1 MNAMLAMLL
10 TSQGHV
16 WNIRVRR
23 AAGKNAKFAERR
35 QRALGIT
42 SARNVPRQ
50 QLSKKPLHHWCP
62 FPTGGFRG
70 LTEGCSHHELHQM
83 GTFYPIDP
91 FVRPYLHQTMTR
103 QRRLC
108 SDPKHALY
116 CETAA
121 VASTRKCR
129 LASLVLYF

>member
-83 GTFYPIDP
+83 GSNGYILSN
-91 FVRPYLHQTMTR
+91 RS
-103 QRRLC
+103 LC
-108 SDPKHALY
+108 SSIF
-116 CETAA
+116 
-121 VASTRKCR
+121 ASDDAKATWIM
-129 LASLVLYF
+129 F